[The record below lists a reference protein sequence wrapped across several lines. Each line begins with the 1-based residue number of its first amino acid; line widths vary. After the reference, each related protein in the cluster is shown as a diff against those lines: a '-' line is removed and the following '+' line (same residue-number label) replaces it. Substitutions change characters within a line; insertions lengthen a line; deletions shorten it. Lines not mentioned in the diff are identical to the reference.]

1 MMPDLGKYAVS
12 VLSAY
17 GASICLLVAIVV
29 LSLLRGRRVRA
40 EMERVERPAA
50 GERGNG

>member
-17 GASICLLVAIVV
+17 GASISLLLVLIWA
-29 LSLLRGRRVRA
+29 SLARAARVKKNLEDYEAKRK
-40 EMERVERPAA
+40 
-50 GERGNG
+50 GNG